1 MMVSGNGGAGLMGGV
16 VMKCARPSLCHALAM
31 REPCTAEHVQLATAV
46 QPSEHLNDCK
56 QNTRNMGDH
65 PNNCQAHV
73 TSQQSPLNAADMHY
87 DRPPT
92 LFLMFCCIGKRTVD

>member
-46 QPSEHLNDCK
+46 QPSEHPNDCK

-87 DRPPT
+87 DRRPT
-92 LFLMFCCIGKRTVD
+92 LFQMFCGIGKRTVD